1 MRQHPST
8 PPSARYLQ
16 LGHNYRPMNSSP
28 LASPSTP
35 ESSLVA
41 ARRRTQYKH
50 RTPSTPIP
58 SSSHT
63 LINARAINSSGG
75 SVFASGGTR
84 DLDLDPQKSF
94 LREKFKARCFERA
107 AKARERAIKCKRYQ
121 SEASSDGYDEAMDED
136 DEEDDEDIMHD
147 EVRLA
152 LPSIVPAL
160 KRSLAFSQDNGECK

>member
-8 PPSARYLQ
+8 PPSARYFQ
-16 LGHNYRPMNSSP
+16 LGHNYRPINSSP

-50 RTPSTPIP
+50 RTPSTPVS

-63 LINARAINSSGG
+63 FINARAINSSGG
-75 SVFASGGTR
+75 SVFASGGSR
-84 DLDLDPQKSF
+84 DPSCTSALDPQKAF
-94 LREKFKARCFERA
+94 LREKFKMRCFERA
-107 AKARERAIKCKRYQ
+107 AKARERAIRCKRYQ

-136 DEEDDEDIMHD
+136 DEEDEDDIMHD
-147 EVRLA
+147 EVRSA
-152 LPSIVPAL
+152 LPSIAPAL
-160 KRSLAFSQDNGECK
+160 KRSQAFS